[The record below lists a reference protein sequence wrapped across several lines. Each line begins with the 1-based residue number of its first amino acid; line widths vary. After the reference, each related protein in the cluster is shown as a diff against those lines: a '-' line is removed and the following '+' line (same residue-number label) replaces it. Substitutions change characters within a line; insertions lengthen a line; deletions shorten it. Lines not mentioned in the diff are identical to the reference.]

1 MNIKEQVYKS
11 IASVLE
17 VAEEDIKDDSHLVED
32 LGADSLDTVQLVM
45 EIESVFD
52 MEISDGVSINFD
64 LNKVNE
70 DKIFAVEL

>member
-52 MEISDGVSINFD
+52 MEISDDDAEELVSVEKI
-64 LNKVNE
+64 VNYLE
-70 DKIFAVEL
+70 EYHS

>member
-11 IASVLE
+11 ISSVLE

-45 EIESVFD
+45 EIESIFD
-52 MEISDGVSINFD
+52 MEISDDDAEELVSVEKI
-64 LNKVNE
+64 VNYLE
-70 DKIFAVEL
+70 EYHS

>member
-45 EIESVFD
+45 EIESIFD
-52 MEISDGVSINFD
+52 MEISDDDAEELVSVEKI
-64 LNKVNE
+64 VNYLE
-70 DKIFAVEL
+70 EYHS

>member
-17 VAEEDIKDDSHLVED
+17 IAEDDIKNNSHLVED

-52 MEISDGVSINFD
+52 MEISDDDAEELVSVEKI
-64 LNKVNE
+64 VNYLE
-70 DKIFAVEL
+70 EYHS

>member
-17 VAEEDIKDDSHLVED
+17 VAEEDIKDASHLVED

-45 EIESVFD
+45 EIESIFD
-52 MEISDGVSINFD
+52 MEISDDDAEELVSVEKI
-64 LNKVNE
+64 VNYLE
-70 DKIFAVEL
+70 EYHS